1 MFCLFSLSLVTFS
14 FEIWVTSHEN
24 PRWENSG
31 MLSVHISLFVSS
43 CILVCAIKRNISILF
58 AYYTLLSW
66 CGNVV
71 HSNLLFWFGSC
82 TGFIFSFSLMKVR
95 ERLSR
100 IHCKRKGTFHST
112 VIGWAVDWRMSESR
126 LESLGG
132 SQESMKWIEDPLE
145 SNFPTTFKRI
155 FREKDK
161 MSMASTSTGD
171 AKPGGYDKDIYL
183 DDG

>member
-1 MFCLFSLSLVTFS
+1 MGDKPWKSQMRKQWNAFRSYFSICIVLHTCMCHQKKHFYP
-14 FEIWVTSHEN
+14 F
-24 PRWENSG
+24 
-31 MLSVHISLFVSS
+31 
-43 CILVCAIKRNISILF
+43 CILHTFKLVWK
-58 AYYTLLSW
+58 
-66 CGNVV
+66 CGFV

>member
-1 MFCLFSLSLVTFS
+1 MGDKPWKSQMRKQWNALRSYFSICIVLHACMCRQKRYFYP
-14 FEIWVTSHEN
+14 F
-24 PRWENSG
+24 
-31 MLSVHISLFVSS
+31 
-43 CILVCAIKRNISILF
+43 CILLTFKLVQKYDF
-58 AYYTLLSW
+58 
-66 CGNVV
+66 GD
-71 HSNLLFWFGSC
+71 SNQLFWFGSC
-82 TGFIFSFSLMKVR
+82 TGFIFLFSLMKVR
-95 ERLSR
+95 ERFSR
-100 IHCKRKGTFHST
+100 IHCKRKGKFHST

-126 LESLGG
+126 LESVGG

>member
-1 MFCLFSLSLVTFS
+1 
-14 FEIWVTSHEN
+14 
-24 PRWENSG
+24 
-31 MLSVHISLFVSS
+31 
-43 CILVCAIKRNISILF
+43 
-58 AYYTLLSW
+58 
-66 CGNVV
+66 
-71 HSNLLFWFGSC
+71 
-82 TGFIFSFSLMKVR
+82 
-95 ERLSR
+95 
-100 IHCKRKGTFHST
+100 
-112 VIGWAVDWRMSESR
+112 MSESR
-126 LESLGG
+126 LESVDG